1 MEENCKLSEV
11 PVGKTCKVKELKV
24 KELLKQ
30 RILDLGMVP
39 NTEIYVL
46 RRSPWGDPTAYL
58 IRDTCIALRKEEGDK
73 IIVTMN

>member
-1 MEENCKLSEV
+1 VAKDYKLSDI
-11 PVGKTCKVKELKV
+11 PVGQSCRVKELKV

-58 IRDTCIALRKEEGDK
+58 IRDTCIALRKEESDK

>member
-1 MEENCKLSEV
+1 MQSK
-11 PVGKTCKVKELKV
+11 
-24 KELLKQ
+24 
-30 RILDLGMVP
+30 RIKSKRVIKAKDFRSSMVP
-39 NTEIYVL
+39 NTEVYVL

>member
-1 MEENCKLSEV
+1 
-11 PVGKTCKVKELKV
+11 
-24 KELLKQ
+24 
-30 RILDLGMVP
+30 MVP
-39 NTEIYVL
+39 NTEVYVL